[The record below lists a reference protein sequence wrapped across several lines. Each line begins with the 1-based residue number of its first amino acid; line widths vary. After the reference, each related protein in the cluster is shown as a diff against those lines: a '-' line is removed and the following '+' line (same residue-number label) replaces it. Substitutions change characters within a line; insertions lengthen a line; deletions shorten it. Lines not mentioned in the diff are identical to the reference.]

1 MKFLNVDNVKQVFR
15 LEKFDYP
22 VFHEILAKLIWN
34 IFIVVGIRWR
44 TQSCHNLWER
54 GAAPPSLP
62 VSSVT
67 KNGSNSYFLVNT
79 LFDVL
84 QNIRV
89 MFKIHLKFQSLFHS
103 TLRKWQRRSVN
114 QNSSHIKKKGC
125 SMNRRLRQV
134 CYVSFENFEFY
145 EFIQVFC
152 MNKLHF

>member
-1 MKFLNVDNVKQVFR
+1 MQTFQTHQIFNLEKRKNMKFLNVDNVKQVFR

-67 KNGSNSYFLVNT
+67 RNGSNSYFFSQHPVWCFCRIFEWCSKYIWNLRVYFIPHLGN
-79 LFDVL
+79 DSGGVS
-84 QNIRV
+84 IRTHR
-89 MFKIHLKFQSLFHS
+89 ISR
-103 TLRKWQRRSVN
+103 RKVAVW
-114 QNSSHIKKKGC
+114 IGG
-125 SMNRRLRQV
+125 
-134 CYVSFENFEFY
+134 
-145 EFIQVFC
+145 
-152 MNKLHF
+152 

>member
-67 KNGSNSYFLVNT
+67 RNGSNSYFLVNT
-79 LFDVL
+79 LFDVFAEYSSDV
-84 QNIRV
+84 QN
-89 MFKIHLKFQSLFHS
+89 
-103 TLRKWQRRSVN
+103 T
-114 QNSSHIKKKGC
+114 
-125 SMNRRLRQV
+125 
-134 CYVSFENFEFY
+134 FEIW
-145 EFIQVFC
+145 EFISF
-152 MNKLHF
+152 HT